1 MAKLN
6 QKAKKEA
13 PKCISVG
20 GQAVMEGV
28 MMQGPEKIAMAVRRP
43 DGKVALTTK
52 PVKKLSDKYPFLGW
66 PVIRGVV
73 NFVAQL
79 ASGMK
84 MLMESAEMAGAEEEE
99 PSAFE
104 KKVAE
109 FLHVKPEDVMMTSAV
124 LLAVVLFIGLF
135 FLVPTGVEALL
146 KMLTDNRLVLNLCG
160 GVLRMGMFLG
170 YVLLVS
176 RMKEIHRV
184 FQYHGAEHKSIF
196 CFEAGKELTVENAR
210 TFTTL
215 HPRCGTSFL
224 VIVFTISILVFTVFG
239 VETDN
244 VLVRMLSR
252 LSLLPVTAGVS
263 YEILKW
269 LGRAK
274 ETALVRALKWPGL
287 MMQKLTTAQP
297 DDEMVEVALI
307 ALKAA
312 LDMPDAVP
320 EHLRVDDQE
329 QGAQAE

>member
-109 FLHVKPEDVMMTSAV
+109 FLHVIRHLIFHHRSRSSGAFGVRKDMQIGKVHLSDKLVTRFK
-124 LLAVVLFIGLF
+124 LFIGFAGESGNYIRTQMDIGYKFSCSVDKKFKISLTWCP
-135 FLVPTGVEALL
+135 FLHII
-146 KMLTDNRLVLNLCG
+146 RLNLKVQYEKGVNPSCG
-160 GVLRMGMFLG
+160 
-170 YVLLVS
+170 
-176 RMKEIHRV
+176 
-184 FQYHGAEHKSIF
+184 
-196 CFEAGKELTVENAR
+196 
-210 TFTTL
+210 
-215 HPRCGTSFL
+215 
-224 VIVFTISILVFTVFG
+224 
-239 VETDN
+239 
-244 VLVRMLSR
+244 
-252 LSLLPVTAGVS
+252 
-263 YEILKW
+263 
-269 LGRAK
+269 
-274 ETALVRALKWPGL
+274 
-287 MMQKLTTAQP
+287 
-297 DDEMVEVALI
+297 
-307 ALKAA
+307 
-312 LDMPDAVP
+312 
-320 EHLRVDDQE
+320 
-329 QGAQAE
+329 